1 MTKRL
6 HRMLCLAAAT
16 VAASANAETISV
28 DARDT
33 AGLAAAIERA
43 NERPGRDTIELA
55 PGGLYAVRDP
65 ADPQRALAL
74 PVVRSA
80 IRIIGN
86 GAEIR
91 GYADAPIS
99 LIHVAES
106 GELRIEHLTLA
117 EGTRGAVENRGRL
130 DLAHVRIVDNSAH
143 GGAAIVA
150 NFGTLTAR
158 HSEISWNQ
166 LASVQR
172 DAGVVL
178 NYGRLDLA
186 DSSLAENQVSR
197 RFGSLVTASAVLN
210 FGDAHLVRVR
220 VLRNAAED
228 GLGAGTGTLV
238 ALGNGH
244 FDNERLEVADNE
256 ASEP

>member
-6 HRMLCLAAAT
+6 RRMLCLALAAA
-16 VAASANAETISV
+16 AASANAETISV

-43 NERPGRDTIELA
+43 NARPGRDTIELA
-55 PGGLYAVRDP
+55 PGALYAVRDP

-80 IRIIGN
+80 IRILGN

-91 GYADAPIS
+91 GYADTPIA
-99 LIHVAES
+99 LLHVAEG
-106 GELRIEHLTLA
+106 GELRLEHLTLA
-117 EGTRGAVENRGRL
+117 EGTRGAVENRGRMEL
-130 DLAHVRIVDNSAH
+130 WHVRIVDNSAH

-150 NFGTLTAR
+150 NFGTLAAR
-158 HSEISWNQ
+158 QSEISWNQ
-166 LASVQR
+166 LAGVQR

-186 DSSLAENQVSR
+186 DSSLAENQVTR

-210 FGDAHLVRVR
+210 FGEARLVRVR

-228 GLGAGTGTLV
+228 GLGAGSGTLV
-238 ALGNGH
+238 AIGNGR
-244 FDNERLEVADNE
+244 FDNERLELADNE